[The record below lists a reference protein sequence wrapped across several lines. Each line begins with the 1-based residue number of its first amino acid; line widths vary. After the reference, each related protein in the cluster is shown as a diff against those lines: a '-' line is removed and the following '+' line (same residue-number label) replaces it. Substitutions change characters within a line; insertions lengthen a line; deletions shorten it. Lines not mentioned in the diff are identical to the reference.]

1 MTTKY
6 ERDIQNRTRWHYIKG
21 LLARWKQHFKYA
33 RARRI
38 ARRRGATIGEGVI
51 MPLSL
56 AKKANSNFVVGDH
69 VSIQT
74 DKIDLRSPVK
84 IGSHVIIGG
93 GTQIITTSHNIDSP
107 DWEQKYYGIEI
118 EDYVWLT
125 TNVMVLP
132 SCRHIGYGSVVGSGS
147 VVVKDVPAM
156 AVMTGNPAYKFKDRK
171 QVHTDLCVESLLGG
185 DFEAYKE
192 ARKSGRIEKQ
202 TIF

>member
-21 LLARWKQHFKYA
+21 LLARWKQHFKYD
-33 RARRI
+33 RAVRI

-93 GTQIITTSHNIDSP
+93 GYTDNYDKPQHRFSRLGAQILWNR
-107 DWEQKYYGIEI
+107 
-118 EDYVWLT
+118 
-125 TNVMVLP
+125 N
-132 SCRHIGYGSVVGSGS
+132 
-147 VVVKDVPAM
+147 
-156 AVMTGNPAYKFKDRK
+156 
-171 QVHTDLCVESLLGG
+171 
-185 DFEAYKE
+185 
-192 ARKSGRIEKQ
+192 
-202 TIF
+202 